1 MSLEVPFPPP
11 GFDDLSI
18 DEQHEYVSKLEE
30 QIKSLPDDLPVP
42 AEDLELIEKR
52 LAELEE
58 TGFEGI
64 SLEEFEKELIE
75 QLIKG

>member
-1 MSLEVPFPPP
+1 MTSKVPLPPP
-11 GFDDLSI
+11 GFDELSI
-18 DEQHEYVSKLEE
+18 DEQIEYVSKLEG

-42 AEDLELIEKR
+42 AEDLELIETR

-58 TGFEGI
+58 TGFEGT
-64 SLEEFEKELIE
+64 SWEEFEKELIE

>member
-1 MSLEVPFPPP
+1 MSLEVPLPPP
-11 GFDDLSI
+11 GFDELSI
-18 DEQHEYVSKLEE
+18 DDQIEYVSKLEE

-58 TGFEGI
+58 NGFEGI
-64 SLEEFEKELIE
+64 SWEEFEKELIE